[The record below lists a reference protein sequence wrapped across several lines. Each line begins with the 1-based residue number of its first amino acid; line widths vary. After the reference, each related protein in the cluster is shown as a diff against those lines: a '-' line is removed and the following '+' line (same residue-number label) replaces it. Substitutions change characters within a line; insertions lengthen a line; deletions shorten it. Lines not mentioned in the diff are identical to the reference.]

1 MSNPSDKFEGRVEGD
16 WHEGSISLPREEDP
30 HISCAVLRTQLQNL
44 VPLGVQKRLQRHTY
58 PQVYLRGCKR

>member
-30 HISCAVLRTQLQNL
+30 HALLQ
-44 VPLGVQKRLQRHTY
+44 
-58 PQVYLRGCKR
+58 